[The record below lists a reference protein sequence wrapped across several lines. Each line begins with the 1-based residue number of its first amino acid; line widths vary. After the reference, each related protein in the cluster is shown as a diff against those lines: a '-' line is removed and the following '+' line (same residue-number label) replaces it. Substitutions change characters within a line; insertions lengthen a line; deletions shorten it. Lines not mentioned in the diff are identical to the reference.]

1 MQIMDRAVY
10 KLEIRNRLRLTQKL
24 VGEIVRLMESDYG
37 WDTIHKKTGL
47 AIVQLESVIK
57 LLARYHLEI
66 CILKKH
72 KEARLPFNH
81 EEIEEIVKTYRYL
94 N

>member
-72 KEARLPFNH
+72 KEVRLPFCQ
-81 EEIEEIVKTYRYL
+81 EDIEEIVKTYRYL

>member
-1 MQIMDRAVY
+1 MQMTDKAVY
-10 KLEIRNRLRLTQKL
+10 KMEIKNRLRLTQRL
-24 VGEIVRLMESDYG
+24 VGEIIHLTESDYG
-37 WDTIHKKTGL
+37 WETVHKKSGL
-47 AIVQLESVIK
+47 AIAQLESVIK